1 MLVENWLL
9 GATIAF
15 GLFLLA
21 RDERERRM
29 IPNNKEQPSVVPIL
43 LIGFA
48 FGRLLQN
55 LGII

>member
-21 RDERERRM
+21 RDERERRQ
-29 IPNNKEQPSVVPIL
+29 IPDNKEQPSVIPIL
-43 LIGFA
+43 IIGLA
-48 FGRLLQN
+48 FGRLMQN
-55 LGII
+55 LGVI

>member
-1 MLVENWLL
+1 MLGENWLL

-21 RDERERRM
+21 RDERERHR
-29 IPNNKEQPSVVPIL
+29 IPDNKEQPSVIPIL
-43 LIGFA
+43 IIGLV

-55 LGII
+55 LGVI